1 MLRELGET
9 GKRGHVHRYYRER
22 ESRFSLLK
30 FKAQAIASPFSE
42 YISHLQTVQPLGGN
56 RSGVLP
62 PSHPAAFESHQIPTY
77 SCVRW
82 DDLERKLNSK
92 PWAPPV

>member
-1 MLRELGET
+1 MYT
-9 GKRGHVHRYYRER
+9 DIRER
-22 ESRFSLLK
+22 ESKFSLLK
-30 FKAQAIASPFSE
+30 FKDQAIASPFSE

-62 PSHPAAFESHQIPTY
+62 ASHPAAFVSHQIPTY

-82 DDLERKLNSK
+82 DDLER
-92 PWAPPV
+92 